1 MTAVTSARCQIKLIL
16 GHPSRLL
23 LCRMVIP
30 IMVMSWSVRCT
41 NCRPR
46 SSFIFCS
53 HFCLVS
59 DCLLAP
65 ALVNHIPVQS
75 VKMVIMSAV
84 PRRRSTS
91 SRRQL
96 IVGLARFAYSKFQS
110 AFAHKFMK
118 VSQSVQWAPFNV
130 SLDYESLGCC

>member
-1 MTAVTSARCQIKLIL
+1 MTVVTSARYQIKLIQ
-16 GHPSRLL
+16 GHPSRSLL
-23 LCRMVIP
+23 YRTVIL
-30 IMVMSWSVRCT
+30 IMVTSWSVRCT

-59 DCLLAP
+59 DCLRAP
-65 ALVNHIPVQS
+65 ALVNHIPVRS
-75 VKMVIMSAV
+75 VKMAIMSAV
-84 PRRRSTS
+84 PPRRSIS

-96 IVGLARFAYSKFQS
+96 MVGLARFDYYKFPS
-110 AFAHKFMK
+110 AFSHKFMK

-130 SLDYESLGCC
+130 GLDYDSLGSY